1 MTIRE
6 LMRGAEVTSF
16 GGAEDLEITGVT
28 GDSRKVKPGFV
39 FLCIAGTNADGHAYI
54 GKAVESGAVAAI
66 VEYIPEG
73 CSIPCIVC
81 PNTRLAASYVF
92 SNWFGRPQDAMKMVG
107 VTGTNGK
114 TSTTYMLRTIFE
126 AAGKNAGVIG
136 TIQISWA
143 GKSVDMGMTTPDP
156 ERLFG
161 TLAQMRDDGV
171 EYVFMEVSSHSLCLG
186 RVAPIHFIASAYTN
200 LTAEHLDFHKTMDEY
215 AAAKEILFTMSDVGV
230 FCIDDPYVKATAD
243 KQLCKTYTIST
254 TIAADY
260 MAEDISCES
269 MSGVAYNL
277 ITPDHRTFKITC
289 PIAGQF
295 TVNNTMGA
303 IVLSMLLGIDESV
316 ITTAI
321 ATMGG
326 VPGRMERVTPPQFP
340 VNVIID
346 YAHTPDALENVIH
359 ALLHARNP
367 MQRLTVL
374 FGCGGDRDKTKRPV
388 MGEIA
393 TRLAERV
400 IITSDNS
407 RSEDPK
413 AIINDIMAGIHRD
426 KDITV
431 FVDRRDAI
439 AYAVATAQEQEIIL
453 IAGKGHENYEIT
465 KDGKHPFS
473 EKDEV
478 SKALRARFGTDYCN

>member
-6 LMRGAEVTSF
+6 LLQGAQVTTFS
-16 GGAEDLEITGVT
+16 GADELEITGVT

-66 VEYIPEG
+66 VEYIPDG

-81 PNTRLAASYVF
+81 PNTRLAASFVF
-92 SNWFGRPQDAMKMVG
+92 SNWFGRPQDAMKMIG

-114 TSTTYMLRTIFE
+114 TSTTYMLRSVFE
-126 AAGKNAGVIG
+126 AAGKNVGVIG

-186 RVAPIHFIASAYTN
+186 RVAPIHFTASAYTN
-200 LTAEHLDFHKTMDEY
+200 LTAEHLDFHKTMEEY
-215 AAAKEILFTMSDVGV
+215 AAAKEILFTMSDCGV
-230 FCIDDPYVKATAD
+230 FCIDDPYVKEAAD

-254 TIAADY
+254 TECADY
-260 MAEDISCES
+260 KAEDICCES
-269 MSGVAYNL
+269 MSGVSYQL
-277 ITPDHRTFKITC
+277 RTPDGRNMPISC

-303 IVLSMLLGIDESV
+303 IVLSLLLGIDESV
-316 ITTAI
+316 VMTAI

-326 VPGRMERVTPPQFP
+326 VPGRMERVTPQNFP
-340 VNVIID
+340 INVIID

-359 ALLHARNP
+359 ALLNARNP
-367 MQRLTVL
+367 MQRLTVI

-407 RSEDPK
+407 RSEDPD
-413 AIINDIMAGIHRD
+413 AIINDIMVGVNKD

-431 FVDRRDAI
+431 LVDRREAI
-439 AYAVATAQEQEIIL
+439 AYAVATAQENEIIL

-465 KDGKHPFS
+465 KEGKLPFS

-478 SKALRARFGTDYCN
+478 SKALRTRFGTNYSN